1 LKQRFWPIYEED
13 SPKMQRIPNDSDA
26 EIAEYWARAATV
38 SGKTGLK
45 ARTRLKRFSW
55 SFVIGATV
63 ALKRIFDILVSG
75 FALIALS
82 PIFGV
87 TAALIKLE
95 DKGPVFFTQS
105 RIGLK
110 GQSFKIWKF
119 RSMVLD
125 AEKVAQRMIEQQE
138 AKDTIEIKLKGDPR
152 ITRIG
157 HFIRKYSVDELP
169 QFWNVFIGDM
179 SIVGPRPVVAA
190 EVSDYTVEERKRLLA
205 KPGLT
210 CFWQVGGRTDLDF
223 ENQVRLDI
231 EYIQSSSI
239 WLDIKLL
246 FLTIPAVL
254 LGKGAY

>member
-1 LKQRFWPIYEED
+1 
-13 SPKMQRIPNDSDA
+13 MQRIPNDSDT
-26 EIAEYWARAATV
+26 ELAEYWAKAATV
-38 SGKTGLK
+38 SGKVGLT
-45 ARTRLKRFSW
+45 TRAKLKRSTW
-55 SFVIGATV
+55 AFVIGATI
-63 ALKRIFDILVSG
+63 ALKRIFDILISG
-75 FALIALS
+75 FALVALS
-82 PIFGV
+82 PIFGI

-95 DKGPVFFTQS
+95 DKGPVFFTQQ

-110 GQSFKIWKF
+110 GQSFMIWKF

-125 AEKVAQRMIEQQE
+125 AEKVAQLMIEQQE
-138 AKDTIEIKLKGDPR
+138 ARDTIEIKLKGDPR

-157 HFIRKYSVDELP
+157 RFIRKHSVDELP
-169 QFWNVFIGDM
+169 QFWNVFLGDM
-179 SIVGPRPVVAA
+179 SIVGPRPVVSA
-190 EVSDYTVEERKRLLA
+190 EVADYTVEARKRLLA

>member
-1 LKQRFWPIYEED
+1 
-13 SPKMQRIPNDSDA
+13 MQRIPNDSDT
-26 EIAEYWARAATV
+26 ELAEYWAKAATV
-38 SGKTGLK
+38 SGKVGLT
-45 ARTRLKRFSW
+45 TRAKLKRSTW
-55 SFVIGATV
+55 AFVIGATI
-63 ALKRIFDILVSG
+63 ALKRIFDILISG
-75 FALIALS
+75 FALVALS

-95 DKGPVFFTQS
+95 DKGPVFFTQQ

-110 GQSFKIWKF
+110 GQSFMIWKF

-125 AEKVAQRMIEQQE
+125 AEKVAQLMIEQQE
-138 AKDTIEIKLKGDPR
+138 ARDTIEIKLKGDPR
-152 ITRIG
+152 ITWIG
-157 HFIRKYSVDELP
+157 RFIRKYSVDELP
-169 QFWNVFIGDM
+169 QFWNVFLGDM
-179 SIVGPRPVVAA
+179 SIVGPRPVVPA
-190 EVSDYTVEERKRLLA
+190 EVADYTVEARKRLLA

>member
-1 LKQRFWPIYEED
+1 
-13 SPKMQRIPNDSDA
+13 MQRIPNDSDT
-26 EIAEYWARAATV
+26 ELAEYWAKAATV
-38 SGKTGLK
+38 SGKVGLT
-45 ARTRLKRFSW
+45 TRAKLKRSTW
-55 SFVIGATV
+55 AFVIGATI
-63 ALKRIFDILVSG
+63 ALKRIFDILISG
-75 FALIALS
+75 FALVALS

-87 TAALIKLE
+87 TAALIKLD
-95 DKGPVFFTQS
+95 DKGPVFFTQK

-110 GQSFKIWKF
+110 GQSFMIWKF

-125 AEKVAQRMIEQQE
+125 AEKVAQLMIEQQE
-138 AKDTIEIKLKGDPR
+138 ARDTIEIKLKGDPR

-157 HFIRKYSVDELP
+157 RFIRKHSVDELP
-169 QFWNVFIGDM
+169 QFWNVFLGDM
-179 SIVGPRPVVAA
+179 SIVGPRPVVPA
-190 EVSDYTVEERKRLLA
+190 EVSDYTVEARKRLLA

>member
-1 LKQRFWPIYEED
+1 
-13 SPKMQRIPNDSDA
+13 MQRNPNDSDA

-38 SGKTGLK
+38 SGKASL
-45 ARTRLKRFSW
+45 RTRVKIKNFTWTFVIKTTIILKR
-55 SFVIGATV
+55 V
-63 ALKRIFDILVSG
+63 FDILISSL
-75 FALIALS
+75 ALVVLS
-82 PIFGV
+82 PILGI

-95 DKGPVFFTQS
+95 DRGPVFFTQK
-105 RIGLK
+105 RIGLR
-110 GQSFKIWKF
+110 GHSFMIWKF
-119 RSMVLD
+119 RSMVMN
-125 AEKVAQRMIEQQE
+125 AEQVAQRMIEQQE
-138 AKDTIEIKLKGDPR
+138 VKDTIEIKMKGDPR

-157 HFIRKYSVDELP
+157 RLIRKYSIDELP
-169 QFWNVFIGDM
+169 QFWNVFIGNM
-179 SIVGPRPVVAA
+179 SIVGPRPVVPT
-190 EVSDYTVEERKRLLA
+190 EVADYSVEERKRLLA

-239 WLDIKLL
+239 WLDVKLL

>member
-1 LKQRFWPIYEED
+1 
-13 SPKMQRIPNDSDA
+13 MQRIPNESDT
-26 EIAEYWARAATV
+26 ELAEYWAKAATV
-38 SGKTGLK
+38 SGKVGLK
-45 ARTRLKRFSW
+45 TRARLKRFTW
-55 SFVIGATV
+55 AFVIGATIT
-63 ALKRIFDILVSG
+63 LKRIFDILISG
-75 FALIALS
+75 FALVALS

-95 DKGPVFFTQS
+95 DKGPVFFTQQ

-110 GQSFKIWKF
+110 GQSFMIWKF

-138 AKDTIEIKLKGDPR
+138 AEDTIEIKLKGDPR

-157 HFIRKYSVDELP
+157 RYIRKYSVDELP
-169 QFWNVFIGDM
+169 QFWNVFLGDM
-179 SIVGPRPVVAA
+179 SIVGPRPVVPA
-190 EVSDYTVEERKRLLA
+190 EVAGYTLEARKRLLA

>member
-1 LKQRFWPIYEED
+1 ME
-13 SPKMQRIPNDSDA
+13 RIPNDSDL
-26 EIAEYWARAATV
+26 ELAEYWAKAATV
-38 SGKTGLK
+38 SGKAGLK
-45 ARTRLKRFSW
+45 WRAKTKRFTW
-55 SFVIGATV
+55 KFVIGATI
-63 ALKRIFDILVSG
+63 ALKRLFDIVVSG
-75 FALIALS
+75 SALIALS
-82 PIFGV
+82 PIFAV

-95 DKGPVFFTQS
+95 DKGPVFFIQN
-105 RIGLK
+105 RIGLR
-110 GQSFKIWKF
+110 GRSFQIWKF

-125 AEKVAQRMIEQQE
+125 AEKVAKRMIEQQE
-138 AKDTIEIKLKGDPR
+138 AKDTVEIKLKGDPR

-157 HFIRKYSVDELP
+157 RFIRKYSVDELP
-169 QFWNVFIGDM
+169 QFWNVFKGDM
-179 SIVGPRPVVAA
+179 SIVGPRPVVPA
-190 EVSDYTVEERKRLLA
+190 EVADYSVEERKRLLA

-231 EYIQSSSI
+231 EYIKSSSI

>member
-1 LKQRFWPIYEED
+1 
-13 SPKMQRIPNDSDA
+13 MQRIPNDSDT
-26 EIAEYWARAATV
+26 ELAEYWAKAATV
-38 SGKTGLK
+38 SGKVGLT
-45 ARTRLKRFSW
+45 TRAKLKRSTW
-55 SFVIGATV
+55 AFVIGATI
-63 ALKRIFDILVSG
+63 ALKRIFDILISG
-75 FALIALS
+75 FALVALS

-87 TAALIKLE
+87 TAALIKLD
-95 DKGPVFFTQS
+95 DKGPVFFTQK

-110 GQSFKIWKF
+110 GQSFMIWKF

-138 AKDTIEIKLKGDPR
+138 ARDTIEIKLKGDPR
-152 ITRIG
+152 ITWIG
-157 HFIRKYSVDELP
+157 RFIRKYSVDELP
-169 QFWNVFIGDM
+169 QFWNVFLGDM
-179 SIVGPRPVVAA
+179 SIVGPRPVVPA
-190 EVSDYTVEERKRLLA
+190 EVADYTVEARKRLLA

>member
-1 LKQRFWPIYEED
+1 METN
-13 SPKMQRIPNDSDA
+13 PNDPDT
-26 EIAEYWARAATV
+26 ELAEYWARAATTQ
-38 SGKTGLK
+38 GKVGLETRAK
-45 ARTRLKRFSW
+45 AKRFTW
-55 SFVIGATV
+55 KLVIGTTI
-63 ALKRIFDILVSG
+63 ALKRVFDIFVSG
-75 FALIALS
+75 FALVALS
-82 PIFGV
+82 PIFGI

-95 DKGPVFFTQS
+95 DRGPVFFTQK
-105 RIGLK
+105 RIGLR
-110 GQSFKIWKF
+110 GYSFLIWKF
-119 RSMVLD
+119 RSMVMD

-157 HFIRKYSVDELP
+157 RFIRKYSIDELP

-179 SIVGPRPVVAA
+179 SIVGPRPVVPV
-190 EVSDYTVEERKRLLA
+190 EVADYSVEDRKRLLA

-231 EYIQSSSI
+231 EYIKSRSI

>member
-1 LKQRFWPIYEED
+1 
-13 SPKMQRIPNDSDA
+13 MQRIPNDSDT
-26 EIAEYWARAATV
+26 ELAEYWAKAATV
-38 SGKTGLK
+38 SGKVGLT
-45 ARTRLKRFSW
+45 TRAKLKRSTW
-55 SFVIGATV
+55 AFVIGATI
-63 ALKRIFDILVSG
+63 ALKRIFDILISG
-75 FALIALS
+75 FALVALS

-95 DKGPVFFTQS
+95 DKGPVFFTQN

-110 GQSFKIWKF
+110 GQSFMIWKF
-119 RSMVLD
+119 RSMMLD

-138 AKDTIEIKLKGDPR
+138 ARDTIEIKLKGDPR

-157 HFIRKYSVDELP
+157 RFIRKHSVDELP
-169 QFWNVFIGDM
+169 QFWNVFLGDM
-179 SIVGPRPVVAA
+179 SIVGPRPVVPA
-190 EVSDYTVEERKRLLA
+190 EVSDYTVEARKRLLA

>member
-1 LKQRFWPIYEED
+1 
-13 SPKMQRIPNDSDA
+13 MQRIPNDSDA
-26 EIAEYWARAATV
+26 ELAEYWAKAATMPGKV
-38 SGKTGLK
+38 SLKTR
-45 ARTRLKRFSW
+45 ARLKRFTW
-55 SFVIGATV
+55 SFVIGTTIV
-63 ALKRIFDILVSG
+63 LKRIFDIIVSG
-75 FALIALS
+75 FALIVLS

-87 TAALIKLE
+87 TAFLIKLE
-95 DKGPVFFTQS
+95 DKGPVFFTQK

-110 GQSFKIWKF
+110 GQSFMIWKF
-119 RSMVLD
+119 RSMVMD

-157 HFIRKYSVDELP
+157 RFIRKYSVDELP
-169 QFWNVFIGDM
+169 QFWNVFLGDM
-179 SIVGPRPVVAA
+179 SIVGPRPVVPA
-190 EVSDYTVEERKRLLA
+190 EVADYTVEDRKRLLA

-231 EYIQSSSI
+231 EYIKSSSI

>member
-1 LKQRFWPIYEED
+1 
-13 SPKMQRIPNDSDA
+13 MQRIPNDSDT
-26 EIAEYWARAATV
+26 ELAEYWAKAATV
-38 SGKTGLK
+38 SGKVGLT
-45 ARTRLKRFSW
+45 TRAKLKRSTW
-55 SFVIGATV
+55 AFVIGATI
-63 ALKRIFDILVSG
+63 ALKRIFDILISG
-75 FALIALS
+75 FALVALS

-95 DKGPVFFTQS
+95 DKGPVFFTQQ

-110 GQSFKIWKF
+110 GQSFMIWKF

-125 AEKVAQRMIEQQE
+125 AEKVAQLMIEQQE
-138 AKDTIEIKLKGDPR
+138 ARDTIEIKLKGDPR

-157 HFIRKYSVDELP
+157 RFIRKYSVDELP
-169 QFWNVFIGDM
+169 QFWNVFLGDM
-179 SIVGPRPVVAA
+179 SIVGPRPVVSA
-190 EVSDYTVEERKRLLA
+190 EVADYTVEARKRLLA

>member
-1 LKQRFWPIYEED
+1 
-13 SPKMQRIPNDSDA
+13 MQRIPNDSDT
-26 EIAEYWARAATV
+26 ELAEYWAKAATV
-38 SGKTGLK
+38 SGKVGLT
-45 ARTRLKRFSW
+45 TRAKLKRSTW
-55 SFVIGATV
+55 AFVIGATI
-63 ALKRIFDILVSG
+63 ALKRIFDILISG
-75 FALIALS
+75 FALVALS

-87 TAALIKLE
+87 TAALIKLD
-95 DKGPVFFTQS
+95 DKGPVFFTQK

-110 GQSFKIWKF
+110 GQSFMIWKF

-138 AKDTIEIKLKGDPR
+138 ARDTIEIKLKGDPR

-157 HFIRKYSVDELP
+157 RFIRKHSVDELP
-169 QFWNVFIGDM
+169 QFWNVFLGDM
-179 SIVGPRPVVAA
+179 SIVGPRPVVPA
-190 EVSDYTVEERKRLLA
+190 EVSDYTVEARKRLLA

>member
-1 LKQRFWPIYEED
+1 
-13 SPKMQRIPNDSDA
+13 MQRIPNDSDT
-26 EIAEYWARAATV
+26 ELAEYWAKAATV
-38 SGKTGLK
+38 SGKVGLT
-45 ARTRLKRFSW
+45 TRAKLKRSTW
-55 SFVIGATV
+55 AFVIGATI
-63 ALKRIFDILVSG
+63 ALKRIFDILISG
-75 FALIALS
+75 FALVALS

-95 DKGPVFFTQS
+95 DKGPVFFTQQ

-110 GQSFKIWKF
+110 GQSFMIWKF

-125 AEKVAQRMIEQQE
+125 AEKVAQLMIEQQE
-138 AKDTIEIKLKGDPR
+138 ARDTIEIKLKGDPR
-152 ITRIG
+152 ITWIG
-157 HFIRKYSVDELP
+157 RFIRKYSVDELP
-169 QFWNVFIGDM
+169 QFWNVFLGDM
-179 SIVGPRPVVAA
+179 SIVGPRPVIPA
-190 EVSDYTVEERKRLLA
+190 EVADYTVEARKRLLA

>member
-1 LKQRFWPIYEED
+1 
-13 SPKMQRIPNDSDA
+13 
-26 EIAEYWARAATV
+26 
-38 SGKTGLK
+38 
-45 ARTRLKRFSW
+45 
-55 SFVIGATV
+55 
-63 ALKRIFDILVSG
+63 
-75 FALIALS
+75 
-82 PIFGV
+82 
-87 TAALIKLE
+87 
-95 DKGPVFFTQS
+95 
-105 RIGLK
+105 
-110 GQSFKIWKF
+110 
-119 RSMVLD
+119 MVPD
-125 AEKVAQRMIEQQE
+125 AEKVAKRMIEQQE

-169 QFWNVFIGDM
+169 QFWNVFLGDM
-179 SIVGPRPVVAA
+179 SIVGPRPVVPA
-190 EVSDYTVEERKRLLA
+190 EVADYTLEARKRLLA

>member
-1 LKQRFWPIYEED
+1 
-13 SPKMQRIPNDSDA
+13 
-26 EIAEYWARAATV
+26 
-38 SGKTGLK
+38 
-45 ARTRLKRFSW
+45 
-55 SFVIGATV
+55 
-63 ALKRIFDILVSG
+63 
-75 FALIALS
+75 
-82 PIFGV
+82 
-87 TAALIKLE
+87 
-95 DKGPVFFTQS
+95 
-105 RIGLK
+105 
-110 GQSFKIWKF
+110 
-119 RSMVLD
+119 MVMD

-157 HFIRKYSVDELP
+157 RFIRKYSVDELP

-179 SIVGPRPVVAA
+179 SIVGPRPVVPA
-190 EVSDYTVEERKRLLA
+190 EVADYTVEERKRLLA

-231 EYIQSSSI
+231 EYIKSSSI

>member
-1 LKQRFWPIYEED
+1 
-13 SPKMQRIPNDSDA
+13 MQRIPNDSDT
-26 EIAEYWARAATV
+26 ELAEYWAKAATV
-38 SGKTGLK
+38 SGKVGLT
-45 ARTRLKRFSW
+45 TRAKLKRSTW
-55 SFVIGATV
+55 AFVIGATI
-63 ALKRIFDILVSG
+63 ALKRIFDILISG
-75 FALIALS
+75 FALVALS

-95 DKGPVFFTQS
+95 DKGPVFFTQQ

-110 GQSFKIWKF
+110 GQSFMIWKF

-125 AEKVAQRMIEQQE
+125 AEKVAQLMIEQQE
-138 AKDTIEIKLKGDPR
+138 ARDTIEIKLKGDPR
-152 ITRIG
+152 ITWIG
-157 HFIRKYSVDELP
+157 RFIRKYSVDELP
-169 QFWNVFIGDM
+169 QFWNVFLGDM
-179 SIVGPRPVVAA
+179 SIVGPRPVVPA
-190 EVSDYTVEERKRLLA
+190 EVADYTVEARKRLLA

-239 WLDIKLL
+239 WLDVKLL

>member
-1 LKQRFWPIYEED
+1 
-13 SPKMQRIPNDSDA
+13 MQRIPNDSDT
-26 EIAEYWARAATV
+26 ELAEYWAKAATV
-38 SGKTGLK
+38 SGKVGLT
-45 ARTRLKRFSW
+45 TRAKLKRSTW
-55 SFVIGATV
+55 AFVIGATI
-63 ALKRIFDILVSG
+63 ALKRIFDILISG
-75 FALIALS
+75 FALVALS

-95 DKGPVFFTQS
+95 DKGPVFFTQQ

-110 GQSFKIWKF
+110 GQSFMIWKF

-125 AEKVAQRMIEQQE
+125 AEKVAQLMIEQQE
-138 AKDTIEIKLKGDPR
+138 ARDTIEIKLKGDPR
-152 ITRIG
+152 ITWIG
-157 HFIRKYSVDELP
+157 RFIRKYSVDELP
-169 QFWNVFIGDM
+169 QFWNVFLGDM
-179 SIVGPRPVVAA
+179 SIVGPRPVIPA
-190 EVSDYTVEERKRLLA
+190 EVADYTVEARKRLLA

-246 FLTIPAVL
+246 FLSIPAVL

>member
-1 LKQRFWPIYEED
+1 
-13 SPKMQRIPNDSDA
+13 MQRIPNDSDT
-26 EIAEYWARAATV
+26 ELAEYWAKAATV
-38 SGKTGLK
+38 SGKVGLT
-45 ARTRLKRFSW
+45 TRAKLKRSTW
-55 SFVIGATV
+55 AFVIGATI
-63 ALKRIFDILVSG
+63 ALKRIFDILISG
-75 FALIALS
+75 FALVALS

-87 TAALIKLE
+87 TAALIKLD
-95 DKGPVFFTQS
+95 DKGPVFFTQK

-110 GQSFKIWKF
+110 GQSFMIWKF

-138 AKDTIEIKLKGDPR
+138 ARDTIEIKLKGDPR

-157 HFIRKYSVDELP
+157 RFIRRHSVDELP
-169 QFWNVFIGDM
+169 QFWNVFLGDM
-179 SIVGPRPVVAA
+179 SIVGPRPVVPA
-190 EVSDYTVEERKRLLA
+190 EVSDYTVEARKRLLA